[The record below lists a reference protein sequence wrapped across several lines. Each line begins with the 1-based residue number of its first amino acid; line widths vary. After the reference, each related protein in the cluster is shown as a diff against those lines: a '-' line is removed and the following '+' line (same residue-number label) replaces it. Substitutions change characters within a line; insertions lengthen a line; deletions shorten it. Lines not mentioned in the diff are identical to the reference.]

1 MKTIFFILAFTSTAL
16 AGGGNLSDGL
26 SPAVADSLY
35 VNIAG
40 DTMTGDLTAPNVY
53 GTHLYSNGVE
63 VSTGGVTDSTRVLK
77 TGDIM
82 TGALQVTTVTVTGNA
97 FSVGG
102 STLNVASGKVGVGT
116 DSSETMLDVNGTAQF
131 GSGTTKSTFTAT
143 GTLQMGNR
151 TQAIGYLPVFASSA
165 SLGAESIDITT
176 SKICVSTMAA
186 ATLFGGRPLDMVGH
200 VNVSVSGAAA
210 TVTKTIELNEV
221 VIETDVIDFAVT
233 STGALVPLFHYN
245 TSVAGSNTFRVCM
258 TKTGAGTVTVTDF
271 RWRVAE
277 W

>member
-1 MKTIFFILAFTSTAL
+1 MKTIFFILAFASTAL

-26 SPAVADSLY
+26 SKAIGDSLY
-35 VNIAG
+35 VNSPTESAAQ
-40 DTMTGDLTAPNVY
+40 TF
-53 GTHLYSNGVE
+53 E
-63 VSTGGVTDSTRVLK
+63 GVT
-77 TGDIM
+77 
-82 TGALQVTTVTVTGNA
+82 
-97 FSVGG
+97 
-102 STLNVASGKVGVGT
+102 
-116 DSSETMLDVNGTAQF
+116 QF

-186 ATLFGGRPLDMVGH
+186 ATLFGGRPLDMAGH
-200 VNVSVSGAAA
+200 VNISVSGATA
-210 TVTKTIELNEV
+210 TITKTIELNTV
-221 VIETDVIDFAVT
+221 VIETDVVDFPAI
-233 STGALVPLFHYN
+233 STGALVPLFHFN
-245 TSVAGSNTFRVCM
+245 TSIAGSNTFRVCM

-271 RWRVAE
+271 KWRVAE